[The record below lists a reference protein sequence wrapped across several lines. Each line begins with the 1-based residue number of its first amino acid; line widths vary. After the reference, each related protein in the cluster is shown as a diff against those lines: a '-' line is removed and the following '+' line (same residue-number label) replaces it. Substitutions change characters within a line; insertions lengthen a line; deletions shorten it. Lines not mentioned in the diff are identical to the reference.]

1 MFEDHALANRTAA
14 IRPNIVDQFPLI
26 NFPLLLSKWG
36 QQQLCVAE
44 NGEVGDSAQLIFKP
58 HEPLKYEQN

>member
-1 MFEDHALANRTAA
+1 MYQITRRHKVSTQKTNS
-14 IRPNIVDQFPLI
+14 IKSYLI
-26 NFPLLLSKWG
+26 NFPLLLSKYG

-58 HEPLKYEQN
+58 HEPLECEQN